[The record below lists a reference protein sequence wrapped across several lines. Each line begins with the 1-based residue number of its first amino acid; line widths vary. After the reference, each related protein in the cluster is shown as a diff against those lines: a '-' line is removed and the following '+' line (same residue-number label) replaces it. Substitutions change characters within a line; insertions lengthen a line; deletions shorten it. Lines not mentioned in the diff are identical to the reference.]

1 MIQMAV
7 IKDNFEYGDEVY
19 VEIKT
24 IFGNCYTHAK
34 IIYIYKTLSGIFKKH
49 RCFGLYIPT
58 LQSYSW
64 GVPSK
69 LLKRKEDLPIN
80 CVII

>member
-1 MIQMAV
+1 MAV
-7 IKDNFEYGDEVY
+7 IKDNFEFGDEVY

-24 IFGNCYTHAK
+24 DFGDFYARAK
-34 IIYIYKTLSGIFKKH
+34 IVYIYKTLSGIFKKY

-64 GVPSK
+64 GIPSE
-69 LLKRKEDLPIN
+69 LLKRKEDLPEN